1 VTSPTS
7 SVHTLTNHTVDL
19 LQQLIR
25 NRCVNDGSPDS
36 GGERRNADLL
46 QTYLEGA
53 GLDVE
58 RLTPHGDRTSIVAR
72 IEGTDPNAPK
82 LCMMGHT
89 DVVPVNPDGWTRD
102 PFGGELIDGETCFAS
117 RRRWRWRSR
126 NWQCQDFGQRAT

>member
-1 VTSPTS
+1 MASPQS
-7 SVHTLTNHTVDL
+7 SIDTLTNHTVEL

-25 NRCVNDGSPDS
+25 NRCVNDGNADS

-53 GLDVE
+53 GIDVE

-82 LCMMGHT
+82 LCMM
-89 DVVPVNPDGWTRD
+89 
-102 PFGGELIDGETCFAS
+102 
-117 RRRWRWRSR
+117 
-126 NWQCQDFGQRAT
+126 